1 LTPCKP
7 LAPFDATPSTP
18 STYADDLGAPEADS
32 AIWPATRRPL
42 SWRGDSTPRGFWRGY
57 ASRHVADATA
67 TVTEGVG
74 GYTWRIIGPR
84 GVEAHGLSDTLAQA
98 QYDAERALVARKGA
112 E

>member
-1 LTPCKP
+1 MKRCKP
-7 LAPFDATPSTP
+7 LDLDPDLDAPP

-42 SWRGDSTPRGFWRGY
+42 SWRGDSTPHGFWRGY
-57 ASRHVADATA
+57 ASRHDDSAVA
-67 TVTEGVG
+67 TVTQDDD
-74 GYTWRIIGPR
+74 GYRWRLVGPR
-84 GVEAHGLSDTLAQA
+84 PLGPMGLSDTLAQA

>member
-7 LAPFDATPSTP
+7 LDLDPDLDAPP

-42 SWRGDSTPRGFWRGY
+42 DWRGASHVC
-57 ASRHVADATA
+57 ASRHDPSAVA

-74 GYTWRIIGPR
+74 GYTWRLIGPR
-84 GVEAHGLSDTLAQA
+84 GVEAMGLADTLAQA